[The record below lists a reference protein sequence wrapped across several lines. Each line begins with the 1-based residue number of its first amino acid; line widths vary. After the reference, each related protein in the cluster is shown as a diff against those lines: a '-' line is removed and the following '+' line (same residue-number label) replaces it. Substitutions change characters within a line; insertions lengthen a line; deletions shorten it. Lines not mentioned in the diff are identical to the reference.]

1 MSITEEIRQRLEA
14 MRDDKNVE
22 FVSKL
27 FPTIDSGRILAI
39 RTPVLR
45 DMAKELLKRS
55 DVGEFLA
62 DVPHRYHDENQ
73 LHAFIISVMRDYG
86 QCMTELE
93 RFLPNVDNWATCDQL
108 SPKVLAKHK
117 ADLLEHITA
126 WLASPHEYTVRYGMG
141 RLMALYLDDDFEPR
155 FLEMVAQVHREEY
168 YVQMMQAWYFATA
181 LAKQPEAAMPYLLPD
196 ADGNYRLDC
205 FTHNKTIQK
214 AIESYRITPEQ
225 KAHLRTL
232 RRPRD

>member
-1 MSITEEIRQRLEA
+1 MSITDEIRQRLEA
-14 MRDDKNVE
+14 MRDEKNVE

-45 DMAKELLKRS
+45 DMARKLLKRS

-73 LHAFIISVMRDYG
+73 LHAFIISLMRDYD
-86 QCMTELE
+86 QCMQELE
-93 RFLPNVDNWATCDQL
+93 RFLPYVDNWATCDQM
-108 SPKVLAKHK
+108 SPKVLARHK
-117 ADLLEHITA
+117 PELLEHITA
-126 WLASPHEYTVRYGMG
+126 WLASPHDYTVRYGMG

-155 FLEMVAQVHREEY
+155 YLEMVAQAKRDEY

-181 LAKQPEAAMPYLLPD
+181 LAKQPEAALPYLLPD
-196 ADGNYRLDC
+196 ADGQFRLNRWV
-205 FTHNKTIQK
+205 HNKTIQK
-214 AIESYRITPEQ
+214 AIESYRITPDQ
-225 KAHLRTL
+225 KTYLRTL
-232 RRPRD
+232 RRK

>member
-1 MSITEEIRQRLEA
+1 MSIIQEIRQRLEA
-14 MRDDKNVE
+14 LRDDKNVE

-27 FPTIDSGRILAI
+27 FPTIDSSRILAI

-45 DMAKELLKRS
+45 NMAKEMVKRS

-62 DVPHRYHDENQ
+62 DMPHQYHDENQ

-86 QCMTELE
+86 QCMQELE
-93 RFLPNVDNWATCDQL
+93 RFLPYVDNWATCDQL

-117 ADLLEHITA
+117 TELLEHITA
-126 WLASPHEYTVRYGMG
+126 WLASPHDYTVRYGMG

-155 FLEMVAQVHREEY
+155 FLEMVARVERDEY

-181 LAKQPEAAMPYLLPD
+181 LAKQWQATMPYLLPD
-196 ADGNYRLDC
+196 AEGQFRLNRWV
-205 FTHNKTIQK
+205 HNNTIQK

-225 KAHLRTL
+225 KAYLRTL
-232 RRPRD
+232 RRKS

>member
-1 MSITEEIRQRLEA
+1 MNIIKEIRQRLEGL
-14 MRDDKNVE
+14 RDEKNVE

-45 DMAKELLKRS
+45 DMAREMLKRS

-62 DVPHRYHDENQ
+62 DVPHRYHEENQ
-73 LHAFIISVMRDYG
+73 LHAFIISLMRDYN
-86 QCMTELE
+86 QCMAELE
-93 RFLPNVDNWATCDQL
+93 RFLPYVDNWATCDQM
-108 SPKVLAKHK
+108 SPKVFARHK
-117 ADLLEHITA
+117 PELLEHITA
-126 WLASPHEYTVRYGMG
+126 WLASPHDYTVRYGMG

-155 FLEMVAQVHREEY
+155 YLEMVAQVKREEY

-181 LAKQPEAAMPYLLPD
+181 LAKQPEATMPYLLPD
-196 ADGNYRLDC
+196 ADGNFRFNR

-225 KAHLRTL
+225 KSYLRTL
-232 RRPRD
+232 RRQE